1 MRISDWSSD
10 VCSSDLSKYILL
22 DGLSNIRFM
31 EDCAPDFG
39 DADNSYAAD
48 PKIAGWQKIL
58 DQHYQRLIALAEQGQ
73 ARADRSAKGWDM
85 LVRTPE
91 AFRDR
96 ESVVE
101 GKSVS
106 VREDLV
112 GRRVIKKK
120 KK

>member
-1 MRISDWSSD
+1 
-10 VCSSDLSKYILL
+10 
-22 DGLSNIRFM
+22 M

-91 AFRDR
+91 AFRERRSPQERLDEMKLR
-96 ESVVE
+96 ARRSRHFLMAQMMPALSRS
-101 GKSVS
+101 KSTRLNS
-106 VREDLV
+106 SH
-112 GRRVIKKK
+112 
-120 KK
+120 